1 MFNEVTRQFRGSYV
15 QTLFDPIQTHAL
27 YGVPKRD
34 AAEAKEALKAIGAKR
49 FRVVNNSFGFAIIC
63 FKMVPEKSSS

>member
-15 QTLFDPIQTHAL
+15 QTVFDPVQTHAL
-27 YGVPKRD
+27 YGITKGE

-49 FRVVNNSFGFAIIC
+49 FRVVNNSYGFAIIC
-63 FKMVPEKSSS
+63 FKINPQKS